1 MTDWTPVAPL
11 TDESPDQ
18 GFWEPQQFKIGDRVR
33 VRLNG
38 ECNVTGPVRET
49 PASPI
54 VHGPVHLAYQNG
66 MEGTVTPC
74 VPKCTGGGVHAT
86 GHHIGVDY
94 LHSSGW
100 LHHGHFAACE
110 LEPLT

>member
-1 MTDWTPVAPL
+1 MTDWMPVAPL
-11 TDESPDQ
+11 TDEPQ
-18 GFWEPQQFKIGDRVR
+18 APAFWEPWQFKIGDRVR

-54 VHGPVHLAYQNG
+54 VHGPGHLAYQNG
-66 MEGTVTPC
+66 MKGTVTPC
-74 VPKCTGGGVHAT
+74 ATGCTGGGAHAT
-86 GHHIGVDY
+86 GHPIRVDY
-94 LHSSGW
+94 LHPSGW